1 MKKAPAR
8 GSDKQ
13 QMQAPNMGEI
23 KKRGSERWKE
33 TTIGRGRESY
43 YTTEMERKIGGKKK
57 QPCLCKYAKPVPVN
71 HSVVNILNAKDE
83 QESGAH
89 R

>member
-8 GSDKQ
+8 ESDKQ

-23 KKRGSERWKE
+23 KKRRSKM
-33 TTIGRGRESY
+33 ESNDSGGALCNRNGA
-43 YTTEMERKIGGKKK
+43 EDWRK
-57 QPCLCKYAKPVPVN
+57 QEPCLCKYAKPVPVN
-71 HSVVNILNAKDE
+71 QSVLLNVFNAKDE
-83 QESGAH
+83 QESTAH